1 MTSLQSIRNTSSSV
15 LTSLTVKGI
24 SKLLAFFSIASKTT
38 SGRIG
43 LFIVLIH
50 FLLAVFGSF
59 ITPYS
64 PTAFG
69 AENLQHRLEGPT
81 FAHPF
86 GTDHFGRDVLSRV
99 IAGARSI
106 VWISVIGTTL
116 GIFLGTV
123 VGITSGY
130 LGGWIDQISMRF
142 MDWLLSFPSLLLALL
157 LITIGAERFDID
169 ESWLIIMVI
178 GIAFMPNNSRVIRSA
193 SLTVKPLEFVQNARL
208 RGEPLYYIVF
218 REILPNVLPVIG
230 VEATLRLS
238 FALLLT
244 ASLGFL
250 GLGVQP
256 PTPDWGLMVSDGR
269 EFLSMAP
276 WVALSPALAMGS
288 LVIGVNLLADGI
300 RQALQ
305 LPEVRSE

>member
-1 MTSLQSIRNTSSSV
+1 M
-15 LTSLTVKGI
+15 
-24 SKLLAFFSIASKTT
+24 
-38 SGRIG
+38 
-43 LFIVLIH
+43 
-50 FLLAVFGSF
+50 
-59 ITPYS
+59 
-64 PTAFG
+64 
-69 AENLQHRLEGPT
+69 
-81 FAHPF
+81 
-86 GTDHFGRDVLSRV
+86 
-99 IAGARSI
+99 
-106 VWISVIGTTL
+106 
-116 GIFLGTV
+116 
-123 VGITSGY
+123 
-130 LGGWIDQISMRF
+130 
-142 MDWLLSFPSLLLALL
+142 LLALL
-157 LITIGAERFDID
+157 LITIGAERFQID
-169 ESWLIIMVI
+169 ESWLIILVI

-193 SLTVKPLEFVQNARL
+193 ALTVKPLEFVQNARL

-230 VEATLRLS
+230 VESTLRLS

-250 GLGVQP
+250 GLGVHP